1 MTTVPEASIF
11 TKIIN
16 REIPADIVYEDDNVI
31 AFFTI
36 EPINPG
42 HTLVVPKK
50 PFRNLLDG
58 DDVILGHMTTVAKK
72 IGNALV
78 THGYATG
85 INLIMNNEVDADQEI
100 FHAHM
105 HVVPRL
111 KNDGSFTKPHHTA
124 STTEEILAIALKLRE
139 TLV

>member
-1 MTTVPEASIF
+1 MNTVPETSIF

-16 REIPADIVYEDDNVI
+16 REIPAKIVYEDERVI

-42 HTLVVPKK
+42 HTLVVPKV
-50 PFRNLLDG
+50 PFVNLLDG
-58 DDVILGHMTTVAKK
+58 DEAVLGHMTAIAKRV
-72 IGNALV
+72 GNALIAE
-78 THGYATG
+78 GFATG
-85 INLIMNNEVDADQEI
+85 INLIMNNGADASQVI

-111 KNDGSFTKPHHTA
+111 PDDHALVIPNHKHTTPDEIDMIATKLVA
-124 STTEEILAIALKLRE
+124 ALA
-139 TLV
+139 